1 MILKVSKFLT
11 KFLLSQQLYGKA
23 LKLLFKQLEEKPNSQ
38 TNEKIILNVIIDFI
52 FIEILLINA
61 FNASFYNI
69 NNLLREKYNA
79 QSKKWGHYGKKHA
92 NSLMECKLN
101 RTFSVFFICYLEKEK
116 MDKLFITFSICAQAL
131 TSILRFR
138 KKKKL

>member
-69 NNLLREKYNA
+69 NKI
-79 QSKKWGHYGKKHA
+79 
-92 NSLMECKLN
+92 
-101 RTFSVFFICYLEKEK
+101 FINN
-116 MDKLFITFSICAQAL
+116 Q
-131 TSILRFR
+131 ILRR
-138 KKKKL
+138 VSIRPYKYLKKMKRKRYKKKFRVTALVF